1 MKNLKRIMMVLG
13 ALLTISIFNCA
24 AQKPSDAQTTF
35 DQILKKY
42 EKIEGVTCM
51 SVTKGSG
58 LEMVK
63 MMFNKEFGKDFMKGV
78 TILSFIEYSDAS
90 EDICT
95 ALHND
100 LDAFISLLEE
110 IDLSKE
116 KQFSDNKFLRCFAT
130 ACDEET
136 LSDFVVAIED
146 EDSKMLMY
154 MGGKIKADW

>member
-1 MKNLKRIMMVLG
+1 MKNLIRIVMVLG
-13 ALLTISIFNCA
+13 ALLTLSIFNCT
-24 AQKPSDAQTTF
+24 AQQTPTAEQTF
-35 DQILKKY
+35 AQILKKY
-42 EKIEGVTCM
+42 DGKEGITCM

-63 MMFNKEFGKDFMKGV
+63 IMFNQEFGKAFMKGV
-78 TILSFIEYSDAS
+78 TSISFIEYTDAS
-90 EDICT
+90 PEICT
-95 ALHND
+95 ALHDD

-110 IDLSKE
+110 FDLSNEKE
-116 KQFSDNKFLRCFAT
+116 FSDNKFLRCFAT